1 MADGKPH
8 DKLSSRTLSFAQ
20 HDPAT
25 AMASLFRPVAR
36 GRRPKGLEITAT
48 WGKVEI
54 EFGVHTAVDTRDQ
67 TILLTIMA
75 LAAGGPEISA
85 ASTGTIGQQLWL
97 DLNEPGKVTFEGRS
111 TILETNL
118 YTVLRESGLKLGGTA
133 YDSVRKSLKRLSR
146 IDLIVRDGD
155 PGSRREFSQ
164 RFLSYY
170 MDEKSGRITI
180 ALNTRLAEALV
191 GHHVRV
197 NLDERAALSSSNEA
211 ALIAHAWLSAWI
223 RPGRTSQIKL
233 DGLIGK
239 VWGEGDVAPPTFRK
253 RRERLRAALDEI
265 RRLQGWTVIEDERSV
280 LHISRPA
287 LIERD

>member
-1 MADGKPH
+1 MADGKPL
-8 DKLSSRTLSFAQ
+8 DKPSSRTLSFAQ

-36 GRRPKGLEITAT
+36 GRRPTGLEITAT

-67 TILLTIMA
+67 TILLTVMA

-111 TILETNL
+111 TVLETNL
-118 YTVLRESGLKLGGTA
+118 YTVLRESGLKLGGSA

-155 PGSRREFSQ
+155 HGSRREFSQ

-197 NLDERAALSSSNEA
+197 NLDERSALSTDA

-223 RPGRTSQIKL
+223 RPGRSSRISL

-239 VWGEGDVAPPTFRK
+239 VWGEGDVSPPTFRK
-253 RRERLRAALDEI
+253 RRERLRAALNEI
-265 RRLQGWTVIEDERSV
+265 RQLQGWTIIEDERSV
-280 LHISRPA
+280 LQISRPA

>member
-1 MADGKPH
+1 MTTP
-8 DKLSSRTLSFAQ
+8 
-20 HDPAT
+20 
-25 AMASLFRPVAR
+25 
-36 GRRPKGLEITAT
+36 
-48 WGKVEI
+48 
-54 EFGVHTAVDTRDQ
+54 FGVHTAVDTRDQ
-67 TILLTIMA
+67 TILLTVMA

-85 ASTGTIGQQLWL
+85 RSTGTIGQQLWL

-111 TILETNL
+111 TVLETNL
-118 YTVLRESGLKLGGTA
+118 YTVLRESGLKLGGSA

-155 PGSRREFSQ
+155 KGSRREFSQ

-197 NLDERAALSSSNEA
+197 NLDERSALSSDS

-223 RPGRTSQIKL
+223 RPGRSSRISL

-239 VWGEGDVAPPTFRK
+239 VWGEGDVSPSTFRK
-253 RRERLRAALDEI
+253 RRERLRAALNEI
-265 RRLQGWTVIEDERSV
+265 RQLQGWTIIEDKRSV
-280 LHISRPA
+280 LQISRPA